1 MKLLVFIILLPLCA
15 TAMPIKTQLLKPR
28 AYFQEVD
35 GGLLEALDLKAKSLS
50 FGKKDFDQCGAGL
63 VRRAQTLSFSCT
75 LPIASHAKISRLQNL
90 VTAAKIDTAFG
101 ASKREVTIEVS
112 SDAKTVTFATGF
124 DQTGIDFEIFKFNDD
139 FYSIYAKAAQLTI
152 SEALARQPVRI
163 EVLESR

>member
-1 MKLLVFIILLPLCA
+1 MTRITVF
-15 TAMPIKTQLLKPR
+15 TN
-28 AYFQEVD
+28 
-35 GGLLEALDLKAKSLS
+35 
-50 FGKKDFDQCGAGL
+50 FGINT
-63 VRRAQTLSFSCT
+63 V
-75 LPIASHAKISRLQNL
+75 
-90 VTAAKIDTAFG
+90 
-101 ASKREVTIEVS
+101 EVTIEVS